1 MGRRKNR
8 PIALFHILCDIFNNQ
23 GQNMPSDIMPSD
35 KKNEARWW
43 ESSEDHRFALEVL
56 QHPLRRK
63 MLKII
68 ASGIKNGDQIAKEMG
83 LGLSLEYH
91 LQMLEKA
98 LVIEQTESG
107 WMTTPTGQLYL
118 KHVEAKS

>member
-1 MGRRKNR
+1 
-8 PIALFHILCDIFNNQ
+8 
-23 GQNMPSDIMPSD
+23 MPSD

-43 ESSEDHRFALEVL
+43 ESAEDHRFALEVL
-56 QHPLRRK
+56 QLPLRRK

-68 ASGIKNGDQIAKEMG
+68 AGGSKSNEQMAKELA
-83 LGLSLEYH
+83 LGVALAEYH

-107 WMTTPTGQLYL
+107 WTATPTGRLYL
-118 KHVEAKS
+118 KYVEAKS